1 MHRRQPNCVVVVV
14 VDSLHVDTLVS
25 STIHAIIVF
34 MKTLK
39 FKLYNHKRNRYL
51 KQTINAAGVIYNH
64 CIAFHRRYYRMWG
77 KHLNCAKLQK
87 HIAKLRKRNPFWQL
101 VGSQAVQDICQRI
114 EKAYQL
120 FFKHHKK
127 GVRPPGFKKVK
138 KYKSFTLKQA
148 GYKFLGGNRVKIGN
162 RVYQYWNS
170 REIEGTVKTLTIKR
184 TPLGELFMVVVVDSV
199 DEPEIKTTTGAPD
212 GQSTIGKIAGFDFGL
227 RTFLTC
233 SDGSKI
239 ESPLFLRQS
248 LNTIRKASRQHSKKL
263 KGSNNREQARKHLV
277 RQYEAISNRRRDW
290 QWTLAHE
297 LTSRFDVLCFETLN
311 RKGMQRLWGRK
322 IADLA
327 LGEFLE
333 ILEWVAK
340 KKGKQ
345 VIYIDPWY
353 PSTKT
358 CSCCGHVLDEL
369 DLSVR
374 RWRCPS
380 CHQVNDRDENAA
392 INICAVG
399 ASAVQLGDVR
409 QAQPAIT
416 V

>member
-1 MHRRQPNCVVVVV
+1 
-14 VDSLHVDTLVS
+14 
-25 STIHAIIVF
+25 

-39 FKLYNHKRNRYL
+39 FKLYQHKRNRYL
-51 KQTINAAGVIYNH
+51 KRSINAAGVIYNH
-64 CIAFHRRYYRMWG
+64 AIALHKRYYRMWG
-77 KHLNCAKLQK
+77 KHLNCARLQK

-127 GVRPPGFKKVK
+127 GVRPPGFKKSK

-170 REIEGTVKTLTIKR
+170 REIEETVKTLTIKR
-184 TPLGELFMVVVVDSV
+184 TPLGELFMVVVVDTVS
-199 DEPEIKTTTGAPD
+199 EPIIEFET
-212 GQSTIGKIAGFDFGL
+212 SKIAGFDFGL
-227 RTFLTC
+227 KAFITC
-233 SDGSKI
+233 SEGFKV
-239 ESPLFLRQS
+239 ESPEFLKSS
-248 LNTIRKASRQHSKKL
+248 LNVIRKASREHSRKL
-263 KGSNNREQARKHLV
+263 KGAANRERARKHLV
-277 RQYEAISNRRRDW
+277 RQHEKVSNRRRDW
-290 QWTLAHE
+290 FWKLAHQ
-297 LTSRFDVLCFETLN
+297 LTNKFDVLCFETLN
-311 RKGMQRLWGRK
+311 LKGMQRLWGRK
-322 IADLA
+322 VNDLA
-327 LGEFLE
+327 LGDFLQ

-340 KKGKQ
+340 KKGKR

-353 PSTKT
+353 PSSKT
-358 CSCCGHVLDEL
+358 CSCCGHVLESL

-392 INICAVG
+392 LNIKKVG
-399 ASAVQLGDVR
+399 SSTLGVGDVR
-409 QAQPAIT
+409 QELLLQSL
-416 V
+416 